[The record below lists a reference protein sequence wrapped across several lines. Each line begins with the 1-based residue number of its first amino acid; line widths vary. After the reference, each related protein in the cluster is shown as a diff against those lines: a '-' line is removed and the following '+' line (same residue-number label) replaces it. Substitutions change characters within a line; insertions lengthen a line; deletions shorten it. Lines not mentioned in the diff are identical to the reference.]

1 MSVIS
6 LVGSLGTP
14 ELMILFLIVVAVV
27 VYVVYLLTKIANK
40 K

>member
-6 LVGSLGTP
+6 LVGSIGTP
-14 ELMILFLIVVAVV
+14 ELMIMFLIVVAVV
-27 VYVVYLLTKIANK
+27 VYVLYLLTKIANK